1 MPPFLLGQ
9 VCLFSR
15 GLLLVVSGNVSRFL
29 QSNTDP
35 AVQKIHN
42 PKKVGPYQVIDEVI
56 SYNPYK
62 WPKIHEEHG
71 GYYKPTFYRGRHNN
85 LVGGFK
91 FHPYLGKWS
100 NLTNI
105 FQRGWNHHLEY
116 IVGAPYNNSTSNDR
130 LKGGFHLERSS
141 RKTFNKELRRHREPP
156 VALDGR
162 CGGKHNSGW
171 RIIPDRK

>member
-1 MPPFLLGQ
+1 MTSKWKTSWGVVRTGQIIYLLPGFLRKGGVRWMSL
-9 VCLFSR
+9 
-15 GLLLVVSGNVSRFL
+15 
-29 QSNTDP
+29 
-35 AVQKIHN
+35 
-42 PKKVGPYQVIDEVI
+42 
-56 SYNPYK
+56 
-62 WPKIHEEHG
+62 PKIYG
-71 GYYKPTFYRGRHNN
+71 VDRHATNMTRCWQ
-85 LVGGFK
+85 LKYFLC
-91 FHPYLGKWS
+91 PPRTLGKWS